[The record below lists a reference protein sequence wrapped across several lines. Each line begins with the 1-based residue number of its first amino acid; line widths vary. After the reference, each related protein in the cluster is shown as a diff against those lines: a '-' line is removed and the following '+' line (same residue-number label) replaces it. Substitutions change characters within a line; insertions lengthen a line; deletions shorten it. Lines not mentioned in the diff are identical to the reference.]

1 VALPAGLGWREF
13 RQPSSLAGLAESN
26 FGPAYLL
33 VEAATGRRARWQLL
47 DGIYA
52 GQPLFTSRLRA
63 NAQSGL
69 RARTDHGKWSAAL
82 EAALTATLQDDL
94 QDGTTAASQ
103 ARLCLRNGGSISGS
117 GWLDAAA
124 RPISDLGRLLRAAM
138 EQPATHDA
146 PRLLWKRWRVYHP
159 DWNRPDVVNLR
170 RVSQLRS
177 QG

>member
-124 RPISDLGRLLRAAM
+124 RPILILEDCFVRLWSNLQHM
-138 EQPATHDA
+138 T
-146 PRLLWKRWRVYHP
+146 HP
-159 DWNRPDVVNLR
+159 DCYGSGGGCITLIGTGPML
-170 RVSQLRS
+170 ST
-177 QG
+177 